1 MSTTDTIQPDIRT
14 RLDIAITRA
23 EAKLMRIVRSRPHRA
38 PSSAG
43 DSHRHALDD
52 EEPTA

>member
-43 DSHRHALDD
+43 DAHRHAIDG